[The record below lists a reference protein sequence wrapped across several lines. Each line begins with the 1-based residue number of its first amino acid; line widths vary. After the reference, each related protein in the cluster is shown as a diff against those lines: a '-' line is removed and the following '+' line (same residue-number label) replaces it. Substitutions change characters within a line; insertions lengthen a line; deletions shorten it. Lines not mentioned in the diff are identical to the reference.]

1 MQAKTRTDH
10 IFKNPP
16 HFFHRD
22 AFIVGLCNSLT
33 SVFAGVVVFAILG
46 NLANGRPISEI
57 VSVGCWWWQWRWWQY
72 DAGDDNDDEII
83 PAIHRTGVCS
93 LSRGHPDHG
102 PAATLVRLILSRRSM
117 STINLLGQV
126 VLVLLHADQPGPLLH
141 LRRSPDFRRLHP
153 RREAR
158 VDKVRVFQSWMM
170 I

>member
-1 MQAKTRTDH
+1 M
-10 IFKNPP
+10 
-16 HFFHRD
+16 HRWTPSDCCQRDDQRLADDDTAAD
-22 AFIVGLCNSLT
+22 AD
-33 SVFAGVVVFAILG
+33 
-46 NLANGRPISEI
+46 ED
-57 VSVGCWWWQWRWWQY
+57 
-72 DAGDDNDDEII
+72 DADDDDADDTALDADDDPNGDDADDANDDEII

-102 PAATLVRLILSRRSM
+102 PAATLVKLILSRRSM
-117 STINLLGQV
+117 STINSLCQV

-158 VDKVRVFQSWMM
+158 VDKVRVLFSILNDDSIWREFNME